1 MYRILYSFGLLLNLY
16 VVHGQTT
23 FSVLPDVGGI
33 NRQAMGI
40 LSVPEPEDIIIMG
53 HRFDT
58 ILPGSNAKPYLAH
71 FSYDGELKFVV
82 PIVDSLYEGPFSL
95 AYPIPPYQKN
105 DSIYYFEAIRDIG
118 DPFLRPYLTELN
130 INTGKILR
138 SIVLLNL
145 QHPLLPN
152 EPHDLNYTVNNE
164 ILLLSSLINGDSVQ
178 TYITLLDSAFNEVR
192 LIKVKDVSKK
202 TFASICNKN
211 LNGTFDIV
219 GYCLV
224 EQELGND
231 YDSFY
236 LDIVDG
242 NGNVLEHTLA
252 PKLIPISRGVYFSRT
267 ILQDKSNNWIIG
279 GTFRQDLP
287 DISSDC
293 YELIPYIFSTTPD
306 FKTLRWQTK
315 FFDVPY
321 YGAPQYFLHSMTQV
335 EDGFI
340 VSGEFYNYNGFDNGV
355 LFKASDNG
363 DSLWMKHYIPLNW
376 NEDRVGSV
384 RFTDIQTSPYGT
396 IIVTG
401 AVGDFQENIIRPWI
415 LQLDKDGC
423 LVPDC
428 NAVGTHHEDVE
439 SSQENFTIFPNPAST
454 EIYVLS
460 HISSAASLT
469 ISIFS
474 IQGIEIK
481 KRSFDPRSGYQYA
494 LPVNDLDEGLYFLV
508 VTDPKSGHRESH
520 QFIRK

>member
-202 TFASICNKN
+202 TFASN
-211 LNGTFDIV
+211 
-219 GYCLV
+219 
-224 EQELGND
+224 
-231 YDSFY
+231 S
-236 LDIVDG
+236 
-242 NGNVLEHTLA
+242 
-252 PKLIPISRGVYFSRT
+252 
-267 ILQDKSNNWIIG
+267 
-279 GTFRQDLP
+279 
-287 DISSDC
+287 
-293 YELIPYIFSTTPD
+293 
-306 FKTLRWQTK
+306 
-315 FFDVPY
+315 
-321 YGAPQYFLHSMTQV
+321 
-335 EDGFI
+335 
-340 VSGEFYNYNGFDNGV
+340 
-355 LFKASDNG
+355 
-363 DSLWMKHYIPLNW
+363 
-376 NEDRVGSV
+376 
-384 RFTDIQTSPYGT
+384 
-396 IIVTG
+396 
-401 AVGDFQENIIRPWI
+401 
-415 LQLDKDGC
+415 
-423 LVPDC
+423 
-428 NAVGTHHEDVE
+428 
-439 SSQENFTIFPNPAST
+439 
-454 EIYVLS
+454 
-460 HISSAASLT
+460 
-469 ISIFS
+469 
-474 IQGIEIK
+474 K
-481 KRSFDPRSGYQYA
+481 K
-494 LPVNDLDEGLYFLV
+494 
-508 VTDPKSGHRESH
+508 
-520 QFIRK
+520 